1 MFIASLRVVQ
11 ADAKKALIKE
21 AMDVLVAINA
31 DKDREKAAK
40 NPLDP
45 GIGIWLRY
53 SKKVR
58 AGKRGQ
64 AGRRLS
70 GRGLSGALA
79 PTEFC
84 P

>member
-1 MFIASLRVVQ
+1 MQVFIASLRVVQ

-58 AGKRGQ
+58 QRGP
-64 AGRRLS
+64 S
-70 GRGLSGALA
+70 PLA
-79 PTEFC
+79 PSVHHVYFVILSMS